1 MSIPARASVLDTV
14 RVAAQVVAPT
24 LATGIIKRRP
34 RMMALAQKFQVDRS
48 AIKLLQRL
56 RGKYGE
62 GPLRLR
68 VVGRGVVLLL
78 SPKDVGGLL
87 AQSPHPFSPATKE
100 KKASLRCFQPHGV
113 LISQGQCR
121 AKRRRLNETVLQ
133 PGQPVHELAS
143 PWAQIVQAEAGHML
157 RHPGELNW
165 GLFNEHWWRV
175 VRRVV
180 LGGDTSAD
188 REITDLL
195 ARLRLDANWAY
206 AHPARKRVQA
216 RFLQLVQ
223 RQVDLKRPG
232 GLAAKLA
239 GVPVDH
245 DVDAPGQLPHWLFA
259 FDAAG
264 IVTLRA
270 LALLAVHPAE
280 AEQSRSGL
288 DGLDLSKPHQLPYL
302 RACVLESVRLWP
314 TTPALLRESRTDTDG
329 GWAGTMWVIYAPL
342 FHRDAQR
349 LPYADRF
356 VPEIWL
362 DDRAQNNP
370 ALVPFS
376 AGPAVCPGR
385 NLVLFTASTMLAN
398 LLQNKNYELRGPAAS
413 LMSPDQLPATLDNFS
428 LRFGLT

>member
-1 MSIPARASVLDTV
+1 MLDTA
-14 RVAAQVVAPT
+14 RVLGRVVAPT

-34 RMMALAQKFQVDRS
+34 HMMALAQKFQVDRP
-48 AIKLLQRL
+48 AIELLQRL

-62 GPLRLR
+62 SPLRLR
-68 VVGRGVVLLL
+68 LMGRGVVVLL
-78 SPKDVGGLL
+78 SPKDVGSLL
-87 AQSPHPFSPATKE
+87 EQAPHPFSPATKE
-100 KKASLRCFQPHGV
+100 KKASLRRFQPHGV
-113 LISQGQCR
+113 LISEGQDR
-121 AKRRRLNETVLQ
+121 AKRRRLNESILQ
-133 PGQPVHELAS
+133 PERSLHELAS
-143 PWAQIVQAEAGHML
+143 SWAHIVQAQAEHMIT
-157 RHPGELNW
+157 HSGELDW
-165 GLFNEHWWRV
+165 DLFNERWWHV

-180 LGGDTSAD
+180 LGGDTPTD

-195 ARLRLDANWAY
+195 GRLRLDGNWAY
-206 AHPARKRVQA
+206 AHPARKQVQA

-223 RQVDLKRPG
+223 RQVDLKRPDS
-232 GLAAKLA
+232 LATKLA
-239 GVPVDH
+239 GVSVDQE
-245 DVDAPGQLPHWLFA
+245 VDAPGQIPHWLFA

-270 LALLAVHPAE
+270 LALLAVHSAE
-280 AEQSRSGL
+280 AQQARSSL
-288 DGLDLSKPHQLPYL
+288 SSLDLSKPHPLPYL

-314 TTPALLRESRTDTDG
+314 TTPALLRESRTDTAWG
-329 GWAGTMWVIYAPL
+329 KVGTMWVIYAPL

-362 DDRAQNNP
+362 DDRAQKNP

-398 LLQNKNYELRGPAAS
+398 LLQSKNYELRGPAAS
-413 LMSPDQLPATLDNFS
+413 LMSPARLPATLDNFS
-428 LRFGLT
+428 LRFSMA